1 VAVVRVIYL
10 PPGEGARKQGVDD
23 FLAAG
28 NSVDDL
34 LAYAA
39 SELRELP
46 RDEEEDLTANKPYRA
61 TPGGLVWDKQ
71 IQNVPTPVPLTNF
84 SARIV
89 ADVAEDDGAEVKRH
103 FEIEARCAER
113 RARFNVLAAKFAS
126 MNWPT
131 EHLGALAIVYPGF
144 SLKDHARAAI
154 QLLSEDIDERK
165 IYTHTGW
172 REVNGAWVYL
182 HADGAIGPEGIVEG
196 VEVRLDGEL
205 SRYRLPEPP
214 EGETLKVA
222 VRASLGT
229 WEVGPDGLVIPQ
241 HAATYRAA
249 MEHTD
254 FSVHV
259 VGPTGQGKSE
269 VASLFGRHFGAGLD
283 ARHLISWE
291 STENAL
297 EAQAFTLKD
306 SLVIVDD
313 FAPTGTSYD
322 VQRWHKKA
330 DRFLRAKGN
339 ASGRARMGAD
349 LSMRATKPPR
359 ALILSTG
366 EDTPRGQSL
375 RARILVLE
383 HGEDEID
390 WEKITRCQ
398 RDAEAGLYAQAMAG
412 YLKYLAARYEEILR
426 QLPEERRQLREEIT
440 RSDQHK
446 RTPGIA
452 ADLCIGLQY
461 FLQYAEDVGAVTA
474 AESQG
479 LWERGRKA
487 ILEAAASQEGHQ
499 AVSEPARRFLE
510 LLRSAISSGRAH
522 LASTGGD
529 KPKENAKALGWRKTD
544 SDYDDWRPQGDRVGW
559 VDGEDLYLEPETSY
573 RVAQR
578 EAQGG
583 EALSVSAQTLR
594 KRLKEKGLLA
604 STDEK
609 RETLTV
615 RRTIEGVKS
624 RNVLHLHLSS
634 LFSDREKPDKPDNDT
649 DDVSGSETDCR
660 VAAHE
665 PDTEEPP
672 SNGENSGD
680 CRVCQVTEEDSAP
693 TEGVGAR
700 AAEGLGIAGLG
711 KHQLVNTPDKLKT
724 LISRLQE
731 VKTVALD
738 LETVGLNPATLGV
751 RIISITTEAG
761 TWLVDCFAVKDLK
774 PLLQALAGKTLIF
787 HNSLFDLTVL
797 VIMGL
802 DLGRVEGV
810 IDTLV
815 MSRLVGNGPLV
826 EMKEAA

>member
-1 VAVVRVIYL
+1 VAEVMPIYL
-10 PPGEGARKQGVDD
+10 PSGEGGAKQGVDD

-34 LAYAA
+34 LAYAT

-46 RDEEEDLTANKPYRA
+46 RDEEEDPTANTPYRA
-61 TPGGLVWDKQ
+61 TASGLFYEKPT
-71 IQNVPTPVPLTNF
+71 QNRPTLVPLTNF
-84 SARIV
+84 IATII

-131 EHLGALAIVYPGF
+131 EHLGASAIVYPGF

-222 VRASLGT
+222 VRASLRT

-339 ASGRARMGAD
+339 ASGRARMAAD

-383 HGEDEID
+383 HGEGRLPQVARRPLRGDSQ
-390 WEKITRCQ
+390 T
-398 RDAEAGLYAQAMAG
+398 
-412 YLKYLAARYEEILR
+412 AAR
-426 QLPEERRQLREEIT
+426 
-440 RSDQHK
+440 
-446 RTPGIA
+446 GA
-452 ADLCIGLQY
+452 AQ
-461 FLQYAEDVGAVTA
+461 T
-474 AESQG
+474 QG
-479 LWERGRKA
+479 RDH
-487 ILEAAASQEGHQ
+487 S
-499 AVSEPARRFLE
+499 
-510 LLRSAISSGRAH
+510 LRSAQEDPRHRCRPLYRFA
-522 LASTGGD
+522 
-529 KPKENAKALGWRKTD
+529 ALPPVRRR
-544 SDYDDWRPQGDRVGW
+544 SR
-559 VDGEDLYLEPETSY
+559 
-573 RVAQR
+573 
-578 EAQGG
+578 GG
-583 EALSVSAQTLR
+583 EPR
-594 KRLKEKGLLA
+594 G
-604 STDEK
+604 
-609 RETLTV
+609 
-615 RRTIEGVKS
+615 
-624 RNVLHLHLSS
+624 
-634 LFSDREKPDKPDNDT
+634 
-649 DDVSGSETDCR
+649 VSG
-660 VAAHE
+660 
-665 PDTEEPP
+665 
-672 SNGENSGD
+672 
-680 CRVCQVTEEDSAP
+680 
-693 TEGVGAR
+693 
-700 AAEGLGIAGLG
+700 
-711 KHQLVNTPDKLKT
+711 
-724 LISRLQE
+724 
-731 VKTVALD
+731 
-738 LETVGLNPATLGV
+738 TLG
-751 RIISITTEAG
+751 AG
-761 TWLVDCFAVKDLK
+761 
-774 PLLQALAGKTLIF
+774 P
-787 HNSLFDLTVL
+787 
-797 VIMGL
+797 
-802 DLGRVEGV
+802 EGN
-810 IDTLV
+810 T
-815 MSRLVGNGPLV
+815 
-826 EMKEAA
+826 